1 MNILLFG
8 RGVITTLYGWAFEK
22 AGHNVTFYVRPGR
35 LAEYGSH
42 VHLDILDVRRKA
54 QRKHV
59 DEDWAI
65 RMVEELPADHS
76 YDFILVSVQEWMFAE
91 VAKFL
96 QSRAGQATILIFSN
110 FWRDPEEATRGLPK
124 DQVAWGFPLAGGA
137 FHSNVLRGAI
147 FASVNFGTFSASL
160 TRSEVVARKLLR
172 DCGFKI
178 SEKTNFRDWLW
189 IHFATNAGLMS
200 QAVYAGSM
208 ESVMGSFNEARE
220 AALTLR
226 EMLPV
231 LQARGVNLQQNFT
244 ELMPLRMP
252 PYFFAGGM
260 VAAFSFSKPFRAVV
274 GTGDHKEEMRKTI
287 MSVLQGAAEL
297 GIETPRLRRAAN
309 RLGNVSA

>member
-252 PYFFAGGM
+252 PYLFAGGM
-260 VAAFSFSKPFRAVV
+260 VAAFSFSKPFGAVV

>member
-8 RGVITTLYGWAFEK
+8 RGVITTLYGWTFEK

-35 LAEYGSH
+35 SAEYGSH
-42 VHLDILDVRRKA
+42 VHLDIFDMRRGA

-59 DEDWAI
+59 DEDWPI

-76 YDFILVSVQEWMFAE
+76 YDLILVSVQEWMFAE
-91 VAKFL
+91 VAKL
-96 QSRAGQATILIFSN
+96 LESRAGHATILIFSN

-137 FHSNVLRGAI
+137 FHANVLRGAI

-160 TRSEVVARKLLR
+160 TRSEVVARKLFR

-178 SEKTNFRDWLW
+178 AEKTNFRDWLW

-200 QAVYAGSM
+200 QAIYADSM
-208 ESVMGSFNEARE
+208 ESVMGSFSQARE

-231 LQARGVNLQQNFT
+231 LRARGINLRQNFM
-244 ELMPLRMP
+244 ELTPLRMP
-252 PYFFAGGM
+252 PYLFAAGM
-260 VAAFSFSKPFRAVV
+260 VAAFSFSKPFQAVV
-274 GTGDHKEEMRKTI
+274 GRGDHKEETSRTVI
-287 MSVLQGAAEL
+287 SVLQQAAEL

-309 RLGNVSA
+309 RLGSLGA